1 MRKDTAPVVETGT
14 AEMKKQGFSVPLLAL
29 EGVLIGSII
38 LFWMLGGA
46 AA

>member
-1 MRKDTAPVVETGT
+1 MKKDTAPVVETGT
-14 AEMKKQGFSVPLLAL
+14 AEMKKQGFSISPLAL
-29 EGVLIGSII
+29 EGVIVGGMI